1 MLKQETN
8 ARKTSRQE
16 FCSLLLPLK
25 GICCLTTAS
34 AMNFTKVQQ
43 THQNEYL
50 PTAKLARAL
59 ASCTWGGPTVACW
72 VVGRVVRHTLILRAR
87 RAMRPRSRPSA
98 RNHGKHAPVHDP
110 SLTSKRITLDERNL
124 RELHGVLLTC
134 HSGPSTV
141 ASVGML
147 MCMLITFRSCSIK
160 FWPAGCSTPRSRAV
174 SRIRRAI

>member
-1 MLKQETN
+1 MLKQETSDS
-8 ARKTSRQE
+8 KTRGQE

-25 GICCLTTAS
+25 GIFCLTTGS

-43 THQNEYL
+43 TYQNEYL
-50 PTAKLARAL
+50 PTAELARAL
-59 ASCTWGGPTVACW
+59 ASSTWGGPTVACW
-72 VVGRVVRHTLILRAR
+72 VVGRAVHHALILRAR

-98 RNHGKHAPVHDP
+98 RKPGKHAPVQDP
-110 SLTSKRITLDERNL
+110 SLTSKRITSDERNL
-124 RELHGVLLTC
+124 QELHGALLTC

-147 MCMLITFRSCSIK
+147 MCMLIKFRSCSIK
-160 FWPAGCSTPRSRAV
+160 FWPAGCGTPRSRAA